1 MHRASHDHEELSSLS
16 ITQNVSSTEVDK
28 PLFLGQEMKEG
39 IFGNSIDGP
48 LLCNIFWFLFFSL
61 FFVRGSS
68 RIVYAV
74 LLLLCCHW
82 FCLSSGWVVH
92 RAKAIGRKA

>member
-61 FFVRGSS
+61 FFVRGP
-68 RIVYAV
+68 VE
-74 LLLLCCHW
+74 LFMLFCC
-82 FCLSSGWVVH
+82 CCVVTVF
-92 RAKAIGRKA
+92 AFPVGG